1 MSKIAAQLAGL
12 SPEEQCIHAL
22 FETQVERT
30 PDTVAVIWEDHFLTC
45 RALNQ
50 RANQLAHHLREMGVG
65 PEVLVAICVARS
77 AEMVVGLLGILKA
90 GGAYVP
96 LDLAY
101 PQERLAFILEDTQA
115 PILLTQRQLLS
126 ELAHRAQ
133 IVCLDADQEAI
144 ARMPLTN
151 PPCVSTAGNLAYIIY
166 TSGSTGRPKG
176 VAIVHS
182 AAVAMLNWAAQTFP
196 LQDLAGVLAVTSI
209 CFDLSVYELFLPLSR
224 GGTVILAQDAL
235 HLLGLPA
242 RESVTL
248 INTVPSAIAELVQA
262 RGIPDSV
269 HTVNLAGEPLKQAL
283 VQQVY
288 AQANVERVYNL
299 YGPSEDTTYST
310 FVLVERDDP
319 REPTIGRPIN
329 HTRAYVL
336 DAQQQPLPTDVAGVL
351 YLGGDGLS
359 RGYLNR
365 PALTAERFIPDLFSD
380 ECGARLYRTGDV
392 ARYLPDGA
400 IEFLG
405 RTDHQV
411 KIRGYRIELGE
422 IEAVLEQHPG
432 VREAVVLAREDEPGD
447 KRLVAYV
454 VPNGRQKPT
463 SGELRRLLQEKLPDY
478 MVPSAFV
485 TLEAMPLTPN
495 GKVDRR
501 ALPAPAPTRPEL
513 ERAFVAPRTLVEI
526 KLAEIW
532 AQVLGIE
539 QIGIHDNFF
548 ELGGHSLASTQ
559 AMLRVLESFQIE
571 MPLLSIFETP
581 TIASLAERVEQV
593 RQTGQGQV
601 LLPLEPVSRDGSLP
615 LSFAQEQVWFLQKL
629 APDSIAYNAQITVR
643 LKGHLNVATL
653 ERALVEIVRR
663 HEILRTTFPA
673 VNGQPVQLIHP
684 PWAAT
689 VPIVDLRAIQKGQ
702 REVEAERL
710 AFEASRRPFDT
721 ARLPLIRWT
730 LLRLD
735 ADDHTLVQIE
745 HHFVHDGWTF
755 AVFFGEVKALYQ
767 AFSAGRPSPLP
778 ELPVQYADMAVWQRR
793 WMQGETLQAQLSYW
807 KKRLA
812 GSPSVLELPTDRPRP
827 KVQSFRG
834 ASYRVKMAPQLYEAL
849 KALSLHEGA
858 TLFMTLLAAFKILL
872 YRHTGQTDLP
882 VGSSVANRRL
892 RDTELLIG
900 MMVNMVVLRTVL
912 TGNPTFR
919 ELLSRVREVALGAY
933 AHQDVPFGKLVEVLR
948 PQRDLSRNALF
959 QVTFDFH
966 DAPVPKLEFSGL
978 TGSIDYRQNDSAKFD
993 LGVLVV
999 PRAEQLIG
1007 RGSGVKEEPLLMI
1020 WEYDADLFDAA
1031 TIERMTGHFQ
1041 VILESIVADPD
1052 QHLSDLVILAEAER
1066 HRLLVEWNDTK
1077 SEYPQEWCI
1086 HELFESQVQQ
1096 TPHAVAVILENQH
1109 LTYEA
1114 LNRRANQLAHYLH
1127 GLGVEPEVLVGI
1139 CAERSVEMVV
1149 GLLGILKAGGAYV
1162 PLDPSYPRERQAFML
1177 KDTGVSV
1184 LLTQERLVE
1193 RLPDCVV
1200 QVLCLDADWE
1210 VVARENQAAFLSDV
1224 TAENLAYLIYT
1235 SGSAGQPKAVVV
1247 SQQALVRYVTAA
1259 SAYFAITPGD
1269 RVLQFASI
1277 SFDTAAEEIYPCLL
1291 GGATLVLRT
1300 DAMLGSVETFLHAC
1314 TTEGITVLNFPTAYW
1329 HTIVAELAV
1338 NPLTLPPSL
1347 RLVIIGGEAALPERF
1362 ETWRAHAPSHL
1373 RLVNGYGPTEVT
1385 IVATFC
1391 ELIGPNAP
1399 LSAARVPIGQPF
1411 TNKQAYVLDAD
1422 LQPVPT
1428 GVPGELYIGSGG
1440 LARGYLNRPALTA
1453 AAFIPD
1459 SFGNMPGARLY
1470 KTGDL
1475 VRYLPDGNIEFL
1487 GRVDHQVK
1495 IRGFRVEL
1503 GEIEAVLSQHPAVQ
1517 EAVVLAR
1524 EDKPDNKQ
1532 LGAYIVACQEQ
1543 SPGASELRRFL
1554 KEKLPEYMV
1563 PSAFVTLEALPLTVS
1578 GKVDRRVLPAPDRV
1592 RAELEEVFVAPRTP
1606 TEEVLA
1612 KIWRQLLDI
1621 DQVGVTDNFFDIG
1634 GHSLLA
1640 TQLVSRLRETFQV
1653 EVPLHYFFETPTVAE
1668 LAESIETTRWVA
1680 RDLQALPIPRGD
1692 GREEG
1697 VL

>member
-12 SPEEQCIHAL
+12 SSEEQCIHAL
-22 FETQVERT
+22 FEAQAERT
-30 PDTVAVIWEDHFLTC
+30 PDAMAVIWEDHFLTF

-50 RANQLAHHLREMGVG
+50 RANQLAHYLQKMGVG

-77 AEMVVGLLGILKA
+77 AEMVVGLLSTLKA
-90 GGAYVP
+90 GGVYVP
-96 LDLAY
+96 LDPAY
-101 PQERLAFILEDTQA
+101 PQERLAFILEDTRS
-115 PILLTQRQLLS
+115 PVLLTQRQLLGK
-126 ELAHRAQ
+126 LAHRAQ
-133 IVCLDADQEAI
+133 IICLDADQEAFT
-144 ARMPLTN
+144 RMPVTN
-151 PPCVSTAGNLAYIIY
+151 PPRVATAGNLAYIIY

-182 AAVAMLNWAAQTFP
+182 AAVTMLNWAAQTFP

-224 GGTVILAQDAL
+224 GGTIILAQDAL
-235 HLLGLPA
+235 RLLSLPA

-262 RGIPDSV
+262 KGIPDSV
-269 HTVNLAGEPLKQAL
+269 RTVNLAGEPLKRAL

-288 AQANVERVYNL
+288 AQANVARVYNL

-310 FVLVERDDP
+310 FGLVGRNDP
-319 REPTIGRPIN
+319 HEPTIGRPISR
-329 HTRAYVL
+329 TRAYVL
-336 DAQQQPLPTDVAGVL
+336 DAQQKPTPVSVAGML

-359 RGYLNR
+359 RGYLSR
-365 PALTAERFIPDLFSD
+365 PGLTAERFIPDPFSG
-380 ECGARLYRTGDV
+380 ECGVRLYQTGDL

-405 RTDHQV
+405 RADHQV

-422 IEAVLEQHPG
+422 IETVLEQHSG

-454 VPNGRQKPT
+454 VPNERRKLT
-463 SGELRRLLQEKLPDY
+463 IGELHRLLREKLPNY

-495 GKVDRR
+495 GKVDRH
-501 ALPAPAPTRPEL
+501 ALPAPASTRPEL
-513 ERAFVAPRTLVEI
+513 EGAFVAPRTLVET

-559 AMLRVLESFQIE
+559 VMIRVLESFQIE

-601 LLPLEPVSRDGSLP
+601 LLPLEPVSRDGPLP

-643 LKGHLNVATL
+643 LKGHLNVTIL

-684 PWAAT
+684 PWTAT

-710 AFEASRRPFDT
+710 AFESSRRPFDT
-721 ARLPLIRWT
+721 TRLPLIRWT

-778 ELPVQYADMAVWQRR
+778 ELPVQYADIAVWQRR
-793 WMQGETLQAQLSYW
+793 WMQEEMLQTQLSYW

-812 GSPSVLELPTDRPRP
+812 DSPPVLELPADRPRP

-834 ASYRVKMAPQLYEAL
+834 ASYRVRMPPQLYEAL
-849 KALSLHEGA
+849 KAFSLCEGA
-858 TLFMTLLAAFKILL
+858 TLFMTLLAAFKVLL

-900 MMVNMVVLRTVL
+900 MMVNMIVLRTDL
-912 TGNPTFR
+912 AGNPTFR
-919 ELLSRVREVALGAY
+919 EILGRVREVALGAY
-933 AHQDVPFGKLVEVLR
+933 ANQDVPFGKLVEALR

-978 TGSIDYRQNDSAKFD
+978 TGSIDYRQNDSTKFD

-1041 VILESIVADPD
+1041 IILERIVADPD
-1052 QHLSDLVILAEAER
+1052 QRLSDLTILTEAER

-1086 HELFESQVQQ
+1086 HELFEAQVQQ
-1096 TPHAVAVILENQH
+1096 TPHAVAVILEEQH
-1109 LTYEA
+1109 LTYET
-1114 LNRRANQLAHYLH
+1114 LNRRANQLAHHLH
-1127 GLGVEPEVLVGI
+1127 RLGVGPEALVGI

-1177 KDTGVSV
+1177 EDTEVSV
-1184 LLTQERLVE
+1184 LLTQKRLVE
-1193 RLPDCVV
+1193 RLPDCIA

-1210 VVARENQAAFLSDV
+1210 IVAQKNQAAFLSDV
-1224 TAENLAYLIYT
+1224 TAKNLAYLIYT
-1235 SGSAGQPKAVVV
+1235 SGSAGRPKAVVV
-1247 SQQALVRYVTAA
+1247 SQQALAHYVTTA
-1259 SAYFAITPGD
+1259 SAYFAIAPGD

-1291 GGATLVLRT
+1291 SGATLVLRT
-1300 DAMLGSVETFLHAC
+1300 DAMLGSAETFLHAS

-1329 HTIVAELAV
+1329 HTIVAELDV

-1362 ETWRAHAPSHL
+1362 ETWRAHAPAHL

-1399 LSAARVPIGQPF
+1399 LSAAQVPIGQPF
-1411 TNKQAYVLDAD
+1411 TNRQAYVLDAD
-1422 LQPVPT
+1422 LQPTPT
-1428 GVPGELYIGSGG
+1428 GVPGELYIGSDG

-1459 SFGNMPGARLY
+1459 PFGAVSGARLY

-1487 GRVDHQVK
+1487 GRIDHQVK

-1517 EAVVLAR
+1517 EAVVLAL
-1524 EDKPDNKQ
+1524 EDRPGNKQ

-1543 SPGASELRRFL
+1543 SPGSSELRRFL

-1563 PSAFVTLEALPLTVS
+1563 PSAFATLDALPLTVS
-1578 GKVDRRVLPAPDRV
+1578 GKVDRRALPALDRV
-1592 RAELEEVFVAPRTP
+1592 RAELEDAFVAPRTP

-1612 KIWRQLLDI
+1612 KIWSQLLGI

-1668 LAESIETTRWVA
+1668 LAESIETTHWIA
-1680 RDLQALPIPRGD
+1680 RDLQALPIPGGD